1 MFWMYN
7 QFVYQL
13 NVTLMMLNM
22 LLIFFISFYQ
32 KNLC

>member
-22 LLIFFISFYQ
+22 LLIFFISFYK